1 MNTERNCILET
12 ENNTKLD
19 AIENEDYKKWTEKG
33 NTKYIVNVDPD
44 IEKVYVVGRG
54 FAIGES
60 ETAVRLK
67 LFNHVKLLSLALF
80 VYMCVEH
87 LGNIV
92 VAAILKEFGMNITII
107 PVNGFAI
114 LQSDESYIFMIVMT
128 VVKYLCTF
136 MVFKNAL
143 RMPPSMSG
151 LKMPTNKKNVFIY
164 SFGIMLVTGAF
175 LSFLGISVG
184 NISTVDYIAMN
195 YLNDRTLFSQNIA
208 LKSAV
213 IFVWIILVSTMV
225 EVLIHTSIFNALRQ
239 FGDYFAILFMSFISS
254 IILQRASIA
263 PTAFIVTTIT
273 GIAVVKTKS
282 VYTGIIGRIIIT
294 SIMSIC
300 YMMRIGC
307 GFDPNKKLEFA
318 YVGIMLM
325 VGTVILLLSGFFDLR
340 KMKRYFVTERKN
352 VFYLKEIIS
361 IYSESLPATAVIII
375 CIALFVMGSVVSHN
389 AGF

>member
-1 MNTERNCILET
+1 
-12 ENNTKLD
+12 
-19 AIENEDYKKWTEKG
+19 
-33 NTKYIVNVDPD
+33 
-44 IEKVYVVGRG
+44 
-54 FAIGES
+54 
-60 ETAVRLK
+60 
-67 LFNHVKLLSLALF
+67 
-80 VYMCVEH
+80 MCVEH

-164 SFGIMLVTGAF
+164 SFGIMLVIGAF

-325 VGTVILLLSGFFDLR
+325 IGTVILLLSGFFDLR